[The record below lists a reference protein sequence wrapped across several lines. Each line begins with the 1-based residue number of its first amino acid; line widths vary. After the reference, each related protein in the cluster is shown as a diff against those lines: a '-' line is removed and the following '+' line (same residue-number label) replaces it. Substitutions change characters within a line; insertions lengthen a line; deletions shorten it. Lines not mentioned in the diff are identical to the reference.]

1 MNDTGSYEIPLNLLR
16 PSPVED
22 AGGIQFDD
30 RGNAV
35 WTPRPGV
42 DQDAA
47 LRRLLTHPSLAIV
60 PDAPGPQR
68 KVAPNPSG
76 LRAGYDPYDSGKLD
90 KKKWQGK
97 KDLRRLSHWIVSNRD
112 AGSGDED

>member
-1 MNDTGSYEIPLNLLR
+1 MSDTGTYEIPANVLR

-60 PDAPGPQR
+60 PDAPSPQR

-76 LRAGYDPYDSGKLD
+76 LRAGYDPYDSGRLD
-90 KKKWQGK
+90 KKKRAPR
-97 KDLRRLSHWIVSNRD
+97 KDLHRLSEWIVRNREG
-112 AGSGDED
+112 GSGSD

>member
-1 MNDTGSYEIPLNLLR
+1 MSDTGTYEIPTNLRR

-22 AGGIQFDD
+22 AGGVEFDE

-35 WTPRPGV
+35 WVPRPGV

-60 PDAPGPQR
+60 PDAPRPQS
-68 KVAPNPSG
+68 KAAPNPSG
-76 LRAGYDPYDSGKLD
+76 LRGGYDPYESGTLE
-90 KKKWQGK
+90 KKQRHAR
-97 KDLRRLSHWIVSNRD
+97 KDLRRLSEWIVNNREG
-112 AGSGDED
+112 GSGGED